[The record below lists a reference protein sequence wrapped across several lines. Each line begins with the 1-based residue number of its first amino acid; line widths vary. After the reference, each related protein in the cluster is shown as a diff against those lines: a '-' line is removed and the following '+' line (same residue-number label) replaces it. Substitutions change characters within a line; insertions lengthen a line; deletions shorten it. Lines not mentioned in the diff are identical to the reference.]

1 MTKKGHQKFLPQKW
15 KFLPQKYVIQKSWVR
30 QKNFRSPKLGAM
42 SPPLPNTNPKSLTAL
57 NLTLNGSKD
66 ANIISHSKFLLKV
79 VGWLGMWRTTVSL
92 GPRLHILAIHSKFHY
107 RNSFS

>member
-1 MTKKGHQKFLPQKW
+1 MIKKWSSEIFAAKMEIFTPKIRYSEILGPAKKFP
-15 KFLPQKYVIQKSWVR
+15 
-30 QKNFRSPKLGAM
+30 SPKLGAT
-42 SPPLPNTNPKSLTAL
+42 SPPLPNTNPKSLTPLA
-57 NLTLNGSKD
+57 LNGSKD

-107 RNSFS
+107 